1 MAQITIS
8 LSEIEAGFFNRR
20 VGKRVEVVPT
30 YKLVT
35 IDGLLCNCTDF
46 RNLRISAHRIES
58 IMNPIRKDELYEN
71 ISQFLKGKGIEL
83 KEGSY
88 TKGVHAGCSLLADA
102 INLSQTGLDRA
113 KVGLEKTKEGIEK
126 KLDQVRQ
133 VIHEKTAPPKP
144 PVTNAPPPPPA
155 NGKPKA
161 TVRAKPKIKPKRSKG
176 KR

>member
-1 MAQITIS
+1 
-8 LSEIEAGFFNRR
+8 
-20 VGKRVEVVPT
+20 
-30 YKLVT
+30 
-35 IDGLLCNCTDF
+35 
-46 RNLRISAHRIES
+46 
-58 IMNPIRKDELYEN
+58 MNPIQKDEIYEN

-88 TKGVHAGCSLLADA
+88 TKGIHAGCSLLADA

-126 KLDQVRQ
+126 KFDQVRQ

-144 PVTNAPPPPPA
+144 PVTSAAPPPAP
-155 NGKPKA
+155 NGKPKP
-161 TVRAKPKIKPKRSKG
+161 TVRAKPKVKAKRPKG

>member
-1 MAQITIS
+1 
-8 LSEIEAGFFNRR
+8 
-20 VGKRVEVVPT
+20 
-30 YKLVT
+30 
-35 IDGLLCNCTDF
+35 
-46 RNLRISAHRIES
+46 
-58 IMNPIRKDELYEN
+58 MNPIQKDELYEN

-88 TKGVHAGCSLLADA
+88 TKGIHAGCSLLADA

-126 KLDQVRQ
+126 KFDQVRQ
-133 VIHEKTAPPKP
+133 VIHEKTAPVKP
-144 PVTNAPPPPPA
+144 PLTASAPPPPAP

-161 TVRAKPKIKPKRSKG
+161 TARAKPKMKPKRSKG